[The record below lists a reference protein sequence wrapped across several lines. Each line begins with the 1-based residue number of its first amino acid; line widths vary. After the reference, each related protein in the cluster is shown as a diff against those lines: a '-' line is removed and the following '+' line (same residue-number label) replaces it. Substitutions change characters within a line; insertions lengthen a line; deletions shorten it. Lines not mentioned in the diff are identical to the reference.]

1 MGDAGM
7 TKDLLR
13 ELARAKAVF
22 QQRAI
27 LAAMGQLPKPADA
40 SPGARP
46 MHPDWAR
53 SLRDQCVA
61 AGVAYFFK
69 QWGSWVNNSQDIA
82 DEWDWGDA
90 DERNILHHWE
100 DGTCSMPLPKSRAG
114 RLLDG
119 RTWDQMPGDAP

>member
-40 SPGARP
+40 SPGADYEP
-46 MHPDWAR
+46 CEECGGDGWIDPSYDWDDIQYPDITP
-53 SLRDQCVA
+53 RDGETQ
-61 AGVAYFFK
+61 
-69 QWGSWVNNSQDIA
+69 
-82 DEWDWGDA
+82 E
-90 DERNILHHWE
+90 
-100 DGTCSMPLPKSRAG
+100 
-114 RLLDG
+114 
-119 RTWDQMPGDAP
+119 